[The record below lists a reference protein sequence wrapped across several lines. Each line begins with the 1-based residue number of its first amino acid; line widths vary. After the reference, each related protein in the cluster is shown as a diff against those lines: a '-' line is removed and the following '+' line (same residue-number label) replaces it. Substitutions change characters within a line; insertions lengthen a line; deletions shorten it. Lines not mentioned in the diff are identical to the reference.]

1 LLKKQQNLSVDHNL
15 PFCYNSYIV
24 TNKESAMPVT
34 DNGNAYY
41 TGEDAEGRLDTRVFD
56 YKVNPKLD
64 AYANF
69 ERCVDQ
75 YFDGASDDTG
85 FPCSRDL
92 ATKLGVTTSEIDEWL
107 CGC

>member
-1 LLKKQQNLSVDHNL
+1 MVAQKDS
-15 PFCYNSYIV
+15 FCYNSCIV

-41 TGEDAEGRLDTRVFD
+41 TGTDAEGRVDTRVFD
-56 YKVNPKLD
+56 YKVNAKLD

-69 ERCVDQ
+69 KRCVDQ

-92 ATKLGVTTSEIDEWL
+92 AAKLGVSESEVDEWL
-107 CGC
+107 CGD

>member
-1 LLKKQQNLSVDHNL
+1 
-15 PFCYNSYIV
+15 
-24 TNKESAMPVT
+24 MPVT

>member
-1 LLKKQQNLSVDHNL
+1 MVDQKDS
-15 PFCYNSYIV
+15 FCYNWCIV
-24 TNKESAMPVT
+24 INKESIMPVA

-41 TGEDAEGRLDTRVFD
+41 DGEDAEGRLDTRVFD

-75 YFDGASDDTG
+75 YFNGASDDTG

-92 ATKLGVTTSEIDEWL
+92 ASKLGVTESEIDEWL
-107 CGC
+107 CGS